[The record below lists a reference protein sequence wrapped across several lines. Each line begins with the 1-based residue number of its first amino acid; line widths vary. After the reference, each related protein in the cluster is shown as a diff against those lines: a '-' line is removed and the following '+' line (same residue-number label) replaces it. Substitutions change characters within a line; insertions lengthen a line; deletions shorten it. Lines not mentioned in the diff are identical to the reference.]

1 MSSIE
6 GSGEPGIRQ
15 SNDPDSAR
23 ENVNCMD
30 EANPAAS
37 WGRSLTLF
45 LTDEHRAFLRWTM
58 VLLVALLA
66 AEWSWLVLERPD
78 PVLLTRGDTFRSTY
92 RIEINHATWAEWIQ
106 LDDVGPSTASRI
118 IADRKV
124 NGPFRSLE
132 DLMRVPG
139 IGKAT
144 LEKMRPFLV
153 LQSSEEKTVSSAARD

>member
-1 MSSIE
+1 
-6 GSGEPGIRQ
+6 
-15 SNDPDSAR
+15 
-23 ENVNCMD
+23 
-30 EANPAAS
+30 
-37 WGRSLTLF
+37 
-45 LTDEHRAFLRWTM
+45 M
-58 VLLVALLA
+58 VLLLVVLA

-78 PVLLTRGDTFRSTY
+78 PVLLNRGDTFRSTY

-118 IADRKV
+118 VADRNV
-124 NGPFRSLE
+124 NGPFRSVE

-153 LQSSEEKTVSSAARD
+153 LRSSDKTAVSSATRD

>member
-1 MSSIE
+1 MSSNDDPRLPQC
-6 GSGEPGIRQ
+6 SQSDDPGDARATF
-15 SNDPDSAR
+15 DSKDQ
-23 ENVNCMD
+23 VN
-30 EANPAAS
+30 PSTS
-37 WGRSLTLF
+37 WRRSLVLF
-45 LTDEHRAFLRWTM
+45 LTDEHREFLRWTM
-58 VLLVALLA
+58 VLLVVLLA

-78 PVLLTRGDTFRSTY
+78 PVLLDRGDTFRNTY

-118 IADRKV
+118 VADRKV

>member
-1 MSSIE
+1 MSSNE
-6 GSGEPGIRQ
+6 DPQEPADRQ
-15 SNDPDSAR
+15 SHAPGEAR
-23 ENVNCMD
+23 ENAGSKD
-30 EANPAAS
+30 EANQSAS
-37 WGRSLTLF
+37 WRRSLILF
-45 LTDEHRAFLRWTM
+45 LTDEHREFLRWTM
-58 VLLVALLA
+58 VLLVAVLA

-78 PVLLTRGDTFRSTY
+78 PVLLNRGDTFRNTY
-92 RIEINHATWAEWIQ
+92 RIDINRATWAEWIQ

-118 IADRKV
+118 VADRKV

-153 LQSSEEKTVSSAARD
+153 LQSSEEKAVSSAARD